1 MNEMNIES
9 AQYISDDLSDSDV
22 NSSIKATIDGQELFV
37 PLDPANRHYAEI
49 LRQVEAG
56 TLTIAAAEQSI
67 TNVSINQSRI
77 K

>member
-9 AQYISDDLSDSDV
+9 AQYVVDMDGNNV
-22 NSSIKATIDGQELFV
+22 SITATIDGITMSV

-56 TLTIAAAEQSI
+56 TLVIQEAD
-67 TNVSINQSRI
+67 
-77 K
+77 